1 MRARSGNVAA
11 DPDNLCGG
19 GRFYCLSQLER
30 RCNGARHK
38 RRSRVSAPPCGL
50 SFRALRGVLLLALA
64 TYQPSSPAERF
75 AGISMVASVAR
86 PALGPHAPLGRYSKI
101 RPVSRVRPSVAGRPL
116 PATRNIGH
124 VLTASLLY
132 ALLFA
137 VAFPLEV
144 A

>member
-50 SFRALRGVLLLALA
+50 SFRALSGNFIVLLLCRALRGRVHVSLCF
-64 TYQPSSPAERF
+64 PRLSNAE
-75 AGISMVASVAR
+75 STSTAR
-86 PALGPHAPLGRYSKI
+86 PARSFRPPSWSDLSCAFASEPLQPELAKEI
-101 RPVSRVRPSVAGRPL
+101 E
-116 PATRNIGH
+116 
-124 VLTASLLY
+124 
-132 ALLFA
+132 ALLN
-137 VAFPLEV
+137 E
-144 A
+144 